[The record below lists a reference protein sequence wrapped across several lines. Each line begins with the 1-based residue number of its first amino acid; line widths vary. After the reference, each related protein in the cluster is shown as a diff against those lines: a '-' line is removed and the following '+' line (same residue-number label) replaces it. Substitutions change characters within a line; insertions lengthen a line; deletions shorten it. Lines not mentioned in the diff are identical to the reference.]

1 MLFSTTT
8 PSDLARADLH
18 AAGAHAYVPAR
29 NWGWFMLR
37 ATLCLALAIAAFVF
51 PTSAVFAFTL
61 VFAAFAA
68 VDGVFSLITGIKG
81 ARSKEDRWG
90 MYILRGLLGLG
101 AGVIIALMPFA
112 ATFAYALATIALVAG
127 WAILTGGLEVYAAIR
142 LRREIENEWL
152 LATSGALSILL
163 GIGVLVLIALN
174 IETTIIAAGYLIGG
188 YALCAAIVLGA
199 LGLRLREYQ
208 RSRDQ
213 TNKDEPSGDSNVAS
227 PA

>member
-1 MLFSTTT
+1 M
-8 PSDLARADLH
+8 
-18 AAGAHAYVPAR
+18 
-29 NWGWFMLR
+29 
-37 ATLCLALAIAAFVF
+37 
-51 PTSAVFAFTL
+51 
-61 VFAAFAA
+61 
-68 VDGVFSLITGIKG
+68 
-81 ARSKEDRWG
+81 
-90 MYILRGLLGLG
+90 
-101 AGVIIALMPFA
+101 
-112 ATFAYALATIALVAG
+112 
-127 WAILTGGLEVYAAIR
+127 YAAIR

-199 LGLRLREYQ
+199 LGFRLREYQ

-213 TNKDEPSGDSNVAS
+213 TDKDEPSGDSNVAS

>member
-90 MYILRGLLGLG
+90 MYILRGLLGLSWQPAARRLGNGLLRAG
-101 AGVIIALMPFA
+101 A
-112 ATFAYALATIALVAG
+112 
-127 WAILTGGLEVYAAIR
+127 
-142 LRREIENEWL
+142 
-152 LATSGALSILL
+152 
-163 GIGVLVLIALN
+163 
-174 IETTIIAAGYLIGG
+174 
-188 YALCAAIVLGA
+188 
-199 LGLRLREYQ
+199 
-208 RSRDQ
+208 
-213 TNKDEPSGDSNVAS
+213 
-227 PA
+227 